1 MKSINK
7 RTLVLTSVVILLP
20 MFLGLALWN
29 KLPEEVPT
37 HFDFSGTP
45 DGYSGRLFAVVG
57 LPLFILACHL
67 FSAVVMRADP
77 KKQNISEKLMNIVL
91 WICPVVSLYVSAM
104 VYSYAL
110 GYAINA
116 ARAGT
121 FLVGILFVV
130 VGNYLPKCR
139 QSYTVGIK
147 LPWTLDDEDNWYHT
161 HRFAGCVWMILGLAI
176 LIIGLLGSFP
186 SILLAAPIAAVVL
199 PTVYSFLYAKR
210 HGKA

>member
-67 FSAVVMRADP
+67 FCAVVTRADP

-91 WICPVVSLYVSAM
+91 WICPVVSL
-104 VYSYAL
+104 
-110 GYAINA
+110 
-116 ARAGT
+116 
-121 FLVGILFVV
+121 
-130 VGNYLPKCR
+130 
-139 QSYTVGIK
+139 
-147 LPWTLDDEDNWYHT
+147 
-161 HRFAGCVWMILGLAI
+161 
-176 LIIGLLGSFP
+176 
-186 SILLAAPIAAVVL
+186 
-199 PTVYSFLYAKR
+199 
-210 HGKA
+210 

>member
-1 MKSINK
+1 MKAINK
-7 RTLVLTSVVILLP
+7 RTLVLTSIVILLP
-20 MFLGLALWN
+20 MLFGLALWN

-37 HFDFSGTP
+37 HFDSSGTP
-45 DGYSGRLFAVVG
+45 NGYSGRLFAVVG

-67 FSAVVMRADP
+67 FSAVVTRADP

-91 WICPVVSLYVSAM
+91 WICPVVSLFASAM

-110 GYAINA
+110 GYAINVS
-116 ARAGT
+116 RAGT
-121 FLVGILFVV
+121 FLTGILFVV
-130 VGNYLPKCR
+130 IGNYLPKCR

-161 HRFAGCVWMILGLAI
+161 HRFASYVWIVLGLAI
-176 LIIGLLGSFP
+176 LVIGLLGIFP
-186 SILLAAPIAAVVL
+186 SILLAATIIAVAL
-199 PTVYSFLYAKR
+199 PTLYSFVYAKR

>member
-1 MKSINK
+1 MKAINK
-7 RTLVLTSVVILLP
+7 RTLVLTSIVILLP
-20 MFLGLALWN
+20 MLFGLALWN

-37 HFDFSGTP
+37 HFDSSGTP
-45 DGYSGRLFAVVG
+45 NGYSGRLFAVVG

-67 FSAVVMRADP
+67 FSAVVTRADP

-91 WICPVVSLYVSAM
+91 WICPVVSLFASAM

-110 GYAINA
+110 GYAINVS
-116 ARAGT
+116 RAGT
-121 FLVGILFVV
+121 FLTGILFVV
-130 VGNYLPKCR
+130 IGNYLPKCR

-161 HRFAGCVWMILGLAI
+161 HRFASYVWIVLGLAI
-176 LIIGLLGSFP
+176 LVIGLLGIFP
-186 SILLAAPIAAVVL
+186 SILLAATIIAVAL
-199 PTVYSFLYAKR
+199 PALYSFVYAKR

>member
-67 FSAVVMRADP
+67 FCAVVTRADP

-121 FLVGILFVV
+121 FLVGI
-130 VGNYLPKCR
+130 
-139 QSYTVGIK
+139 K

-186 SILLAAPIAAVVL
+186 SVLLAAPIAAVVL

>member
-1 MKSINK
+1 MKAINK
-7 RTLVLTSVVILLP
+7 RTLVLTSIVILLP
-20 MFLGLALWN
+20 MLFGLALWN

-37 HFDFSGTP
+37 HFDFNGTP

-67 FSAVVMRADP
+67 FCAIVTRADP

-161 HRFAGCVWMILGLAI
+161 HRFGGKCMVIGGILMMAASPVINIWLLITVAFVPALLPI
-176 LIIGLLGSFP
+176 L
-186 SILLAAPIAAVVL
+186 
-199 PTVYSFLYAKR
+199 YSYIYYK
-210 HGKA
+210 KKQ

>member
-1 MKSINK
+1 
-7 RTLVLTSVVILLP
+7 
-20 MFLGLALWN
+20 
-29 KLPEEVPT
+29 
-37 HFDFSGTP
+37 
-45 DGYSGRLFAVVG
+45 
-57 LPLFILACHL
+57 
-67 FSAVVMRADP
+67 MRADP

-91 WICPVVSLYVSAM
+91 WICPVVSLYASAM

-186 SILLAAPIAAVVL
+186 SVLLAAPIAAVVL
-199 PTVYSFLYAKR
+199 PTVYSFVYAKR

>member
-7 RTLVLTSVVILLP
+7 RTLVLTSIVILLP

-67 FSAVVMRADP
+67 FCAVVTRADP

-91 WICPVVSLYVSAM
+91 WICPVVSLYVSAI

-130 VGNYLPKCR
+130 IGNYLPKCR
-139 QSYTVGIK
+139 QSYTVG
-147 LPWTLDDEDNWYHT
+147 HQ
-161 HRFAGCVWMILGLAI
+161 
-176 LIIGLLGSFP
+176 
-186 SILLAAPIAAVVL
+186 APVDA
-199 PTVYSFLYAKR
+199 R
-210 HGKA
+210 

>member
-1 MKSINK
+1 MKAINK
-7 RTLVLTSVVILLP
+7 RTLVLTSIVILLP
-20 MFLGLALWN
+20 MLFGLALWN

-37 HFDFSGTP
+37 HFDFNGTP

-67 FSAVVMRADP
+67 FCAVVTRADP

-91 WICPVVSLYVSAM
+91 WICPVVSLFASAM

-116 ARAGT
+116 AHAGT

-161 HRFAGCVWMILGLAI
+161 HRFASYVWIVLGLAI
-176 LIIGLLGSFP
+176 LVIGLLGIFP
-186 SILLAAPIAAVVL
+186 SILLAATIIAVAL
-199 PTVYSFLYAKR
+199 PTLYSFVYAKR

>member
-7 RTLVLTSVVILLP
+7 RTLVLTSIVILLP
-20 MFLGLALWN
+20 MLLGLALWN

-45 DGYSGRLFAVVG
+45 NGYSGRLFAVVG

-67 FSAVVMRADP
+67 FSAVVTRADP

-91 WICPVVSLYVSAM
+91 WICPVVSLYASAM

-130 VGNYLPKCR
+130 IGNYLPKMPP
-139 QSYTVGIK
+139 K
-147 LPWTLDDEDNWYHT
+147 LYRRHQ
-161 HRFAGCVWMILGLAI
+161 
-176 LIIGLLGSFP
+176 
-186 SILLAAPIAAVVL
+186 APVDA
-199 PTVYSFLYAKR
+199 R
-210 HGKA
+210 

>member
-1 MKSINK
+1 MKAINK
-7 RTLVLTSVVILLP
+7 RTLVLTSIVILLP
-20 MFLGLALWN
+20 MLFGLALWN

-67 FSAVVMRADP
+67 FSAVVTRADP

-91 WICPVVSLYVSAM
+91 WICPIVSLYGSAM

-121 FLVGILFVV
+121 FLVGICSLSSAIICPNAARAIPSASSSR
-130 VGNYLPKCR
+130 GR
-139 QSYTVGIK
+139 SMMRITGI
-147 LPWTLDDEDNWYHT
+147 
-161 HRFAGCVWMILGLAI
+161 I
-176 LIIGLLGSFP
+176 
-186 SILLAAPIAAVVL
+186 PIVSPAV
-199 PTVYSFLYAKR
+199 S
-210 HGKA
+210 G